1 MKHKHNCMTFPFKQ
15 KQQSICTVCRAENC
29 NHITIRIGRSVD
41 TSSRFILHIPADNKT
56 YTGVEKRCKL
66 GTMFFDINEV
76 HGRIEDLLHIAR
88 HFRYVEEVSI
98 RDSALPYILGVDAC
112 PGFKKLGKIRN
123 STLPYVIKT
132 RVRNNLRGKSHI

>member
-41 TSSRFILHIPADNKT
+41 TSSRFILHIPPDNKT

-66 GTMFFDINEV
+66 GTMFFDKNEV
-76 HGRIEDLLHIAR
+76 HGRTEDLLHIAR
-88 HFRYVEEVSI
+88 HFRYVEEDTI
-98 RDSALPYILGVDAC
+98 RDKALPYILGVDAC
-112 PGFKKLGKIRN
+112 PAFNKLGKIRN
-123 STLPYVIKT
+123 
-132 RVRNNLRGKSHI
+132 